1 MAESQR
7 EEITKL
13 ESLYAGNPGG
23 RVFVH
28 LAEAYRKAGEYDRA
42 RDILQEGLARHADAA
57 SGHVVLGRV
66 LMDLGESE
74 EAAGAFHRVLELDA
88 GNLVALR
95 ALADLARDAGH
106 IDEARAQYRELL
118 VRNPTNGEVRA
129 ALADLDR
136 PDDTSAE
143 PAGLTPDQDHA
154 RDSDEAPGMAASG
167 AGWAGADEPEFEV
180 HEAAAVEASLD
191 EAGLAPPSAAPGD
204 AGETM
209 QPGTDFEL
217 VDGSELPGDLA
228 AFAHGGA
235 WQRHGADEADGDD
248 AEYDEVSAMDL
259 AMAGEPELDLESLQ
273 DPVGFPRPPEA
284 DAPEPVLAA
293 EVPDSSIF
301 DTSDL
306 LEIDTSGAGL
316 QLGDAAGEP
325 DDEPGAG
332 AEAYVL
338 PGAPGFF
345 GGEDPPL
352 VGPADELGIVE
363 SLIDGTSPFR
373 DEPPTQPAEEDAR
386 VAAWVEDLARQEPAE
401 ALPADWDREAPDAEV
416 SEAGEVEPE
425 EPWPDAFPLRTADLE
440 PADFE
445 TTDFETT
452 DFETTDF
459 ETTDFE
465 TTDFETT
472 DFETTEVVPARLDIP
487 ESEVD
492 AEFAVGDDEGDS
504 PSLEGE
510 VAAPHEAAEPV
521 GVVSGFDPDAG
532 TDSAEAEEPGPA
544 MDWQGREPETGD
556 PEPTDHEALKLDS
569 TDLEALDLESTGL
582 ETPEAA
588 DVGGP
593 EYVGAGLDGVET
605 GPEVDAESGEEDVGA
620 SSREGDV
627 AILPGGE
634 ESVAEASGPGIDAG
648 TETPDSEPGRAED
661 IQGTDPDA
669 ADLETLD
676 LEGAESVTTEF
687 EMLDL
692 GPLDLE
698 NADLETADLETAD
711 LETADLETADL
722 ETADL
727 ETADL
732 ETADLETAD
741 LEAGAEGAD
750 GGEEEPE
757 VSSYGS
763 DFVILH
769 EREEHVADVSGLET
783 ETMADLYLSQG
794 FTRRA
799 ADVYRA
805 LLRRRP
811 DDDRL
816 RARLRD
822 TEAMPGH
829 STPEPME
836 SLVEEDESGEVW
848 LREAGTSWSPDAAAP
863 AGDPTPYVWVADEP
877 EPDEAESGP
886 AISEYL
892 SQLVSWRAAAV
903 TTPDA
908 GIPGAPDA
916 TDSPDASGTP
926 AQEPWQPP
934 ERGDD
939 EGAGPSLG
947 AASAFWEPDT
957 AAGAGGGEATG
968 EPGARTDPV
977 EAAFNE
983 WYGAPAPQAE
993 AVVEE
998 EDDDEDLAM
1007 FRSWLQSLKK

>member
-42 RDILQEGLARHADAA
+42 RDILREGLARHADAA

-66 LMDLGESE
+66 LMDLGESDD
-74 EAAGAFHRVLELDA
+74 AAGAFHRVLELDA

-95 ALADLARDAGH
+95 ALADLARDAGR

-129 ALADLDR
+129 ALSDLDR
-136 PDDTSAE
+136 PDDTSPE
-143 PAGLTPDQDHA
+143 PADLTPGQD
-154 RDSDEAPGMAASG
+154 RPWDSDEAPALVESG
-167 AGWAGADEPEFEV
+167 AGLAGADEPEFEV
-180 HEAAAVEASLD
+180 QEQAAGEASLD

-204 AGETM
+204 AGETV

-217 VDGSELPGDLA
+217 VDASELPGDLA
-228 AFAHGGA
+228 AFAQGGA
-235 WQRHGADEADGDD
+235 WQRHDADDADDNG
-248 AEYDEVSAMDL
+248 AEYDEASAMDL
-259 AMAGEPELDLESLQ
+259 AAAGEPELDLESLQ
-273 DPVGFPRPPEA
+273 EPVGFPQPPET
-284 DAPEPVLAA
+284 DDLEPALDA
-293 EVPDSSIF
+293 EVPDWSIV

-316 QLGDAAGEP
+316 QLGDVAEESE
-325 DDEPGAG
+325 DESGAG
-332 AEAYVL
+332 AEEAYVL

-352 VGPADELGIVE
+352 VGPADELEIVE
-363 SLIDGTSPFR
+363 SLIDGASAFR
-373 DEPPTQPAEEDAR
+373 DEPPAQPAEEDAR
-386 VAAWVEDLARQEPAE
+386 VAAWVEDLARQAPAE
-401 ALPADWDREAPDAEV
+401 APPADWEQEAPDAEV
-416 SEAGEVEPE
+416 SAPGEVEAE
-425 EPWPDAFPLRTADLE
+425 EPWPEAIPFQTADLE
-440 PADFE
+440 PDDLEA
-445 TTDFETT
+445 TDFEAT
-452 DFETTDF
+452 DFEPTEFEPTDF
-459 ETTDFE
+459 EATDFE
-465 TTDFETT
+465 ATDFEPTEVEPT
-472 DFETTEVVPARLDIP
+472 EVELTEVELTEVELTEVEPTEVVPARLDVP

-504 PSLEGE
+504 PSHKGDIA
-510 VAAPHEAAEPV
+510 VPAEATEPV
-521 GVVSGFDPDAG
+521 AGVSGFERDAD

-544 MDWQGREPETGD
+544 MDWQVREPEPGDVELTD
-556 PEPTDHEALKLDS
+556 PETADVDGPDYVG
-569 TDLEALDLESTGL
+569 TGL
-582 ETPEAA
+582 
-588 DVGGP
+588 DV
-593 EYVGAGLDGVET
+593 VET
-605 GPEVDAESGEEDVGA
+605 GPEGPEIDSGMET
-620 SSREGDV
+620 
-627 AILPGGE
+627 
-634 ESVAEASGPGIDAG
+634 SVAEPGPV
-648 TETPDSEPGRAED
+648 ED
-661 IQGTDPDA
+661 VQGT
-669 ADLETLD
+669 
-676 LEGAESVTTEF
+676 
-687 EMLDL
+687 
-692 GPLDLE
+692 
-698 NADLETADLETAD
+698 
-711 LETADLETADL
+711 
-722 ETADL
+722 
-727 ETADL
+727 
-732 ETADLETAD
+732 ETAD

-757 VSSYGS
+757 ESSYGS

-783 ETMADLYLSQG
+783 ETMADLYLRQG

-816 RARLRD
+816 RARLRE

-848 LREAGTSWSPDAAAP
+848 LREAGTSWAPDAAAP
-863 AGDPTPYVWVADEP
+863 ADDPTPYAWVTDEP
-877 EPDEAESGP
+877 EPDEADSGP

-903 TTPDA
+903 KTPDA
-908 GIPGAPDA
+908 GSPVTPDA
-916 TDSPDASGTP
+916 TDSPDASSSP
-926 AQEPWQPP
+926 AREAWQPA
-934 ERGDD
+934 ERSD
-939 EGAGPSLG
+939 EGAGPSPG
-947 AASAFWEPDT
+947 AASTFREPDT
-957 AAGAGGGEATG
+957 AAGAEGGEATG

-993 AVVEE
+993 PVVEE
-998 EDDDEDLAM
+998 DDDDEDLAM